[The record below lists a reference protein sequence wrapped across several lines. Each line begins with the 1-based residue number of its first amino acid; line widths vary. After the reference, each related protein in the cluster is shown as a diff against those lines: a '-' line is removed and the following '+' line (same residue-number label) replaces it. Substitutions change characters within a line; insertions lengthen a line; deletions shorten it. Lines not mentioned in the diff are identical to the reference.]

1 MINLPT
7 PKNSGTPTLLPTKP
21 HNQFPLIHIPNDQGW
36 KPQFR
41 TSVSKSLFENN
52 SGICLWWRHISGET
66 RCITFNYPS
75 FFPVFFFFFQCFGF
89 IPRFKVS
96 ANSVEHPIQPDVAGL
111 SHLLQGLWI
120 WGCPKGTTQQV
131 HLGLFLPVQGR
142 TFLTLDD

>member
-75 FFPVFFFFFQCFGF
+75 FFPVFFFFFSVLVLSLDLKFQQTLLSTQYSLMLQVCLTCYKDFEFGVALKGQHSKCIWDYF
-89 IPRFKVS
+89 SLFR
-96 ANSVEHPIQPDVAGL
+96 AGL
-111 SHLLQGLWI
+111 FW
-120 WGCPKGTTQQV
+120 P
-131 HLGLFLPVQGR
+131 
-142 TFLTLDD
+142 